1 MAHAEA
7 SARTVEAA
15 VTAAAAQ
22 LGLRSDQ
29 VDIEVLED
37 PVPSTF
43 GFIGSPARVRV
54 TPRTSSNAATSSGS
68 AGSGS
73 SGEGSGSGGSG
84 PGSTSA
90 GSGGSGS
97 EGPKAGSAGSGTTD
111 SGSTVSGS
119 TDRKP
124 TGSEP
129 IGSGAI
135 GSGTRRFGSSESGS
149 TDSGPTDQPVRTHS
163 PEAPQVPDPSQ
174 ALDPAQN
181 PELDQAAQ
189 PAQAAASTAPADLT
203 QTPDP
208 TGTSSGAGSAPDPGA
223 GIPSTPQVSDQV
235 PTTAPARTSASGSTT
250 AQEPAPSQAGAPS
263 GPAAQPTPTPAQ
275 GDQAPSTIAVQDEQ
289 PSGLTSGAGE
299 TAPSIGSPAT
309 GPPATAT
316 AGSGS
321 DGALSATTEPSSMTR
336 PSRRTYRDEPIEP
349 AMVEADTERAG
360 DFLEGLLDALDVDGD
375 ITTWVDEVGGHIDLE
390 GPDLDMLV
398 GPNGETLDALQELTR
413 LAVLRQSKRRV
424 RLLLDINGFR
434 ARQRERLVSVVRV
447 TAEQVIRSQEDHEFQ
462 PMTPAERK
470 IVHDAVAAID
480 GVTTESLGEEPNR
493 RVIIQPT

>member
-1 MAHAEA
+1 M
-7 SARTVEAA
+7 
-15 VTAAAAQ
+15 
-22 LGLRSDQ
+22 
-29 VDIEVLED
+29 
-37 PVPSTF
+37 
-43 GFIGSPARVRV
+43 
-54 TPRTSSNAATSSGS
+54 
-68 AGSGS
+68 
-73 SGEGSGSGGSG
+73 
-84 PGSTSA
+84 
-90 GSGGSGS
+90 
-97 EGPKAGSAGSGTTD
+97 
-111 SGSTVSGS
+111 
-119 TDRKP
+119 
-124 TGSEP
+124 
-129 IGSGAI
+129 
-135 GSGTRRFGSSESGS
+135 
-149 TDSGPTDQPVRTHS
+149 
-163 PEAPQVPDPSQ
+163 
-174 ALDPAQN
+174 
-181 PELDQAAQ
+181 
-189 PAQAAASTAPADLT
+189 T

-208 TGTSSGAGSAPDPGA
+208 TGTSSGAGSAPDHGA
-223 GIPSTPQVSDQV
+223 GTPSTPQASDQV

-250 AQEPAPSQAGAPS
+250 AQDPAPSQAGAPAV
-263 GPAAQPTPTPAQ
+263 PAAQPTPAAAQ
-275 GDQAPSTIAVQDEQ
+275 GDQAPTTIAVQDEQ
-289 PSGLTSGAGE
+289 PSGLTSGAGDM
-299 TAPSIGSPAT
+299 APSIGTPAT
-309 GPPATAT
+309 GPTAT

-321 DGALSATTEPSSMTR
+321 DGAPSATTEPPSVTR

-398 GPNGETLDALQELTR
+398 GSNGETLDALQELTR

-434 ARQRERLVSVVRV
+434 ARQRERLVSVVRA